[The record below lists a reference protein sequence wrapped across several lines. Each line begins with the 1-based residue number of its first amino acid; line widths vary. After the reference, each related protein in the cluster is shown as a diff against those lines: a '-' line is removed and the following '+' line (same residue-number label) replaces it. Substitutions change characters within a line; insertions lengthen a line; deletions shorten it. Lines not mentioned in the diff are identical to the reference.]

1 MIVQEVG
8 ISQGSF
14 DTNLIEEL
22 AGKKQKC
29 RQKKR
34 FFYFFIFIFLSF
46 FNNLF

>member
-22 AGKKQKC
+22 AGKDQKC
-29 RQKKR
+29 RPNFLFL
-34 FFYFFIFIFLSF
+34 FFLITFFSDDLDEI
-46 FNNLF
+46 